1 MSISPPFTTFAP
13 MDAGI
18 RDMGSYKHVFTE
30 KKVCTQVKSGN
41 DKKNLNMYAGF
52 ISINFN
58 LKHKMGIIEW

>member
-1 MSISPPFTTFAP
+1 ML
-13 MDAGI
+13 
-18 RDMGSYKHVFTE
+18 GSEIWCRTNMFSQK
-30 KKVCTQVKSGN
+30 KKVCTQVKSEN